1 MMAPEERAEIERPYA
16 EAGEARR
23 PTLTRPREVPF
34 EPDQT
39 PTRARVEAHA
49 AWLAKTQMPKLY
61 LRGVPGAMLFGR
73 KEATVR
79 QFPNLSEVSVKGL
92 HWAPEDDPHAIGRAL
107 YDWIRKIRG

>member
-1 MMAPEERAEIERPYA
+1 
-16 EAGEARR
+16 
-23 PTLTRPREVPF
+23 
-34 EPDQT
+34 
-39 PTRARVEAHA
+39 
-49 AWLAKTQMPKLY
+49 

-107 YDWIRKIRG
+107 YDWIGKIRA